1 VVARGSHD
9 TDRSLDAAQLALN
22 RKWQPPVGYESR
34 VWSCRGEMLL
44 RARSTHPPVGTLR
57 CARGRSISP
66 RHCALAVDLYGT
78 VLFRGSSS
86 RGPHSSGRPQM
97 RAWCRGIV
105 DPPRSGSIGESCAA
119 TRGPSLREDRR
130 SRSRAPQMGGR
141 RACLHDHQPSA
152 PGPGGG
158 VI

>member
-78 VLFRGSSS
+78 VLSGEVPAGDRTRLDGRKCARGAGGMFA
-86 RGPHSSGRPQM
+86 RHAAGPLGNLARRREDHLSERTGDLDLVHR
-97 RAWCRGIV
+97 RWEA
-105 DPPRSGSIGESCAA
+105 GEPASMI
-119 TRGPSLREDRR
+119 TSLRRPVLEE
-130 SRSRAPQMGGR
+130 G
-141 RACLHDHQPSA
+141 
-152 PGPGGG
+152 
-158 VI
+158 